1 MKLVAVVC
9 GNIRD
14 IIDFKL
20 TLTRLTELRAE
31 GRIHHIIFSTWDGEL
46 NAYPELSQQLKDA
59 QIDVVETAPLQDKF
73 VGIESNSVNYW
84 RQARQLQSA
93 LDAIEGECFIL
104 KARTDRCLNFLN
116 QIDWNSNLFA
126 KTQDYGEM
134 RAIFE
139 YKMSVFSPKTVRLF
153 NMNDFIFIAYKY
165 DAYKLINFDISE
177 LLLDRDIVANT
188 QWYIYPFFKAYP
200 VIRDYFRIANYRPM
214 VAALK
219 NHVDQYQEKAQF
231 PDFFY
236 KVYATYLALL
246 YVNFNVMGYDR
257 NIIIEK
263 IKPRHFYQLF
273 TSVESNEVLHTN
285 IGSTIRSN
293 RFIADFFS
301 SEFSK
306 SLDDADK
313 IFYTYLHKLKM
324 ETLFFSKQNFLELK
338 SFQKDK
344 IYDVKWLKGIKNAPR
359 IQLNQIRPK
368 TEKQHFFLGHEKVF
382 ETLSASK
389 SFDRDLYRLWLKS
402 SVNPQNTATYLLSHA
417 KSGALYPILHLI
429 RLLKHGF
436 IEDSLRSEIMRFS
449 LYFPMIKDVRNNFE
463 FHFLLVVLNVF
474 LLDSSSLEARRLLIK
489 YAKEY
494 LNLVLNEQIAPK
506 DLYLLAQNTFNH
518 RENMPSTDLQL
529 LQQFCL
535 EIAWNVPIYDY
546 IKKKENFTKEYVL
559 ISDRYP
565 ICS

>member
-46 NAYPELSQQLKDA
+46 NVYPELSQQIKNA
-59 QIDVVETAPLQDKF
+59 QMDIIETTPLQEKF
-73 VGIESNSVNYW
+73 SGIESNSVNYW

-116 QIDWNSNLFA
+116 QIDWTSDLFV
-126 KTQDYGEM
+126 KTKNYGEM
-134 RAIFE
+134 KAIFE

-200 VIRDYFRIANYRPM
+200 VIRDYFRLTNYRPM

-219 NHVDQYQEKAQF
+219 NYVDQHQEKAKF

-236 KVYATYLALL
+236 KVYATYIALL
-246 YVNFNVMGYDR
+246 YVNFNIMGYDR
-257 NIIIEK
+257 AIISEK

-273 TSVESNEVLHTN
+273 TSIESNEVLHTN

-293 RFIADFFS
+293 LFIADFFS
-301 SEFSK
+301 LKFAKSENES
-306 SLDDADK
+306 DK
-313 IFYTYLHKLKM
+313 NLFGYLRKLKK
-324 ETLFFSKQNFLELK
+324 ETLFFQSK
-338 SFQKDK
+338 
-344 IYDVKWLKGIKNAPR
+344 II
-359 IQLNQIRPK
+359 
-368 TEKQHFFLGHEKVF
+368 
-382 ETLSASK
+382 
-389 SFDRDLYRLWLKS
+389 
-402 SVNPQNTATYLLSHA
+402 
-417 KSGALYPILHLI
+417 
-429 RLLKHGF
+429 
-436 IEDSLRSEIMRFS
+436 
-449 LYFPMIKDVRNNFE
+449 
-463 FHFLLVVLNVF
+463 
-474 LLDSSSLEARRLLIK
+474 
-489 YAKEY
+489 
-494 LNLVLNEQIAPK
+494 
-506 DLYLLAQNTFNH
+506 
-518 RENMPSTDLQL
+518 
-529 LQQFCL
+529 
-535 EIAWNVPIYDY
+535 
-546 IKKKENFTKEYVL
+546 
-559 ISDRYP
+559 
-565 ICS
+565 